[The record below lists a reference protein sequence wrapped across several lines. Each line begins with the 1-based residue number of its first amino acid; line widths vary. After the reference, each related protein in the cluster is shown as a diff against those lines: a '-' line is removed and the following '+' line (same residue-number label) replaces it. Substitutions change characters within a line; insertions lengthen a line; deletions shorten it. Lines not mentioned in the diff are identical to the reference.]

1 MNKRL
6 NQIIMIIGVIL
17 LGVVFLE
24 NLLFTSVLSDDINE
38 HVNIIFL
45 GVFNIFITLL
55 LSIGIY
61 VICKK
66 LDTLNINKKIKIVL
80 LALFIIVY
88 VVAQILWINYR
99 NLAPVGDQLSA
110 YQAAQTLYESNG
122 ENLANSGYMERYPQ
136 QITLSF
142 AWSLIFRICST
153 SSFKVIQYMNAVF
166 NAISIVAIIL
176 IIEQLSKK
184 YKTNKWLGIAL
195 IGTFISLPLLSTFVY
210 GDFSGLALSLLSIY
224 FIMKYGETEKIR
236 FIILSAAVMAISYM
250 LRMNNLIFI
259 IAIFI
264 YLFLELIKKKRNAK
278 EILIKIA
285 LIASFILITIL
296 PAQVIKQY
304 ITNKFS
310 LNLDNAI
317 PTTCFLYM
325 GMTDGYRQSGWYN
338 DNGAW
343 AWDNPVDEANEMYK
357 TAIKDRVKF
366 LATNPFELIKFYFQK
381 TASMWSENTYASIWY
396 NSSFNI
402 SDGNKDLQKDEW
414 IISKKENIA
423 MYQKA
428 LILIIFEASIVVLI
442 QNRKNLSNELILLVT
457 IFIGGFLFHV
467 MWEAKSRYIIP
478 YIIVLIPVA
487 TICINKIQFKFKR
500 KEENK

>member
-1 MNKRL
+1 MNKML

-17 LGVVFLE
+17 LGIVFLE

-38 HVNIIFL
+38 HVDIIFL
-45 GVFNIFITLL
+45 GLFNIFITVLL
-55 LSIGIY
+55 VVGIY
-61 VICKK
+61 EVCKK
-66 LDTLNINKKIKIVL
+66 INTININKKIKISVFVI
-80 LALFIIVY
+80 FILIYIAVQIV
-88 VVAQILWINYR
+88 WINYR

-110 YQAAQTLYESNG
+110 YQAAQTLYESDG

-136 QITLSF
+136 QITLSYV
-142 AWSLIFRICST
+142 WSIIFRICST
-153 SSFKVIQYMNAVF
+153 SSFKVIQYMNAIF
-166 NAISIVAIIL
+166 NAISIVAILL
-176 IIEQLSKK
+176 IIGQLSKK

-195 IGTFISLPLLSTFVY
+195 IGTFASLPLLSTFVY
-210 GDFSGLALSLLSIY
+210 GDVSGLALSLLSIY
-224 FIMKYGETEKIR
+224 FIMKYGETDKIR
-236 FIILSAAVMAISYM
+236 FIVLSAVLMAFSYI

-343 AWDNPVDEANEMYK
+343 AWDNPVSEANEMYK

-366 LATNPFELIKFYFQK
+366 FATNPFELIKFYFQK

-428 LILIIFEASIVVLI
+428 LILIIFGVSIVVLI

-487 TICINKIQFKFKR
+487 TICINKIQLKFKR
-500 KEENK
+500 KEG